1 MKQKPAKKATFRFY
15 EELNDFLPARLKK
28 KDILYSFNGT
38 PAVKDAI
45 EAQNV
50 PHTEVD
56 LILINGEPANFSKK
70 MSDGDRVAVYPVFET
85 FDIGPLKNKHQ
96 DTLRKSRF
104 ILDVHLGR
112 LARLLRMTGFDTL
125 YRNDYEDEEIIK
137 IATREN
143 RIILTRDKGILKNSL
158 VKRGYYIRSQNPEVQ
173 IKEVINRL
181 RLQSSIRFLTR
192 CISCNGILSI
202 IDKRDVEHLLDTD
215 TSKYFDKFLI
225 CNNCGHIYWE
235 GSHYQKMHN
244 YYKKLLSS
252 VNKQDN

>member
-1 MKQKPAKKATFRFY
+1 MKHTPVKKAIFRFY

-28 KDILYSFNGT
+28 KDNIYSFNGK
-38 PAVKDAI
+38 PSVKDAI

-56 LILINGEPANFSKK
+56 LILINGEPANFNHKL
-70 MSDGDRVAVYPVFET
+70 SDGDRVAVYPVFES
-85 FDIGPLKNKHQ
+85 FDISPLKNNQ
-96 DTLRKSRF
+96 TEQLRKPWF

-125 YRNDYEDEEIIK
+125 YRNDFEDKEIIK
-137 IATREN
+137 IAAKEN

-158 VKRGYYIRSQNPEVQ
+158 VKKGYYIRSQNPDVQ
-173 IKEVINRL
+173 LKEVINRL
-181 RLQSSIRFLTR
+181 QLQSSIRFLTR

-202 IDKRDVEHLLDTD
+202 VDKRDVEHLLDTD

-252 VNKQDN
+252 LNKQDN